1 MLDLLTPSE
10 LTLNLTR
17 VYVYNMN
24 SAFRF
29 AMSYI
34 YHVTIVAN
42 AVRAGDA
49 FDTFYGFPRGAIAV
63 LSIRETW
70 NTT

>member
-29 AMSYI
+29 AISQI
-34 YHVTIVAN
+34 SNVAIVTD

-49 FDTFYGFPRGAIAV
+49 FGTFCGFLQGATAV

-70 NTT
+70 ITT